1 MPAPRP
7 KKREGKRLGNEDG
20 FFSGLPAR
28 HRFTK
33 VSKRVVNMLIRKQDG
48 QDPPQHLRD
57 VGRQVNPKRNVSR

>member
-7 KKREGKRLGNEDG
+7 KKREAKKLGNDDG

-33 VSKRVVNMLIRKQDG
+33 VKVSKRVINMLIRKQDV
-48 QDPPQHLRD
+48 QEPA
-57 VGRQVNPKRNVSR
+57 